1 MIRIIGTH
9 HFMKREEIEKE
20 IDNYKPDIILLEL
33 CKGRIFLIDNPTK
46 EVKNYSLLGL
56 IARAVKKKGTTGNV
70 EYGNDMVSAYKIAKE
85 RNIKVGL
92 IDRPIVETQILFK
105 AIPLK
110 EKIKLF
116 KQLLKFSSK
125 KTKVEGIINEV
136 NNNAVQDIVDKLKI
150 ELPNLH
156 YFLIKSRDEY
166 IIAKTKG
173 YIYDYTNKKIIA
185 FVGKGH
191 LKTLEESLKGGQND

>member
-1 MIRIIGTH
+1 
-9 HFMKREEIEKE
+9 
-20 IDNYKPDIILLEL
+20 
-33 CKGRIFLIDNPTK
+33 
-46 EVKNYSLLGL
+46 
-56 IARAVKKKGTTGNV
+56 
-70 EYGNDMVSAYKIAKE
+70 MVSAYKIAKQ

-116 KQLLKFSSK
+116 KQLLKFSNK
-125 KTKVEGIINEV
+125 KIKVESIINEV
-136 NNNAVQDIVDKLKI
+136 NNKEIKDIVDQLKV
-150 ELPNLH
+150 ELPSLH

-173 YIYDYTNKKIIA
+173 YIYDYPEKKILA

-191 LKTLEESLKGGQND
+191 LKTLEESLKGGHND